1 MALDLSPEQKAIGK
15 ANFQRAVGKLSE
27 PGPSV
32 LGVTRRQ
39 FMQGLAAAGATLP
52 IAAAA
57 YFGYSNSSFANRP
70 VKAGLIGA
78 GDEGGVLVGEHNPAY
93 LQFVAYSD
101 IRPSNKKRIFEDE
114 RVRNPA
120 SPRRGFRSFYGN
132 HCDKEGA
139 SHYIRAYDD
148 YRELLANRDIEAV
161 VIALPLNLHFRAT
174 MDALEAGKH
183 VLCEKLMAW
192 NIRQCKE
199 MIKKAREKDLLLSI
213 GHQRHYS
220 MMYAHAVE
228 ALEAGILGD
237 IRHIRALWH
246 RPNARL
252 LTPRDPDDPTRI
264 YTDGWRPRIAPE
276 DRARWANMNLR
287 PYGFDNLN
295 QLVRWRLYRKT
306 GGGLMAEL
314 GSHQLDACSIFLG
327 KRRNHEVYPIA
338 VTGNGGKH
346 FYRDDREI
354 EDHVYCMFEFPGK
367 NYRAGQPTHDAAGNS
382 VYNDVVIVSYSS
394 INTAPF
400 QTYGECVMG
409 SRGMLVADQER
420 EILLYGN
427 SGANTNVTVSTT
439 GGRPVLEASASID
452 PPPASERRAVDV
464 GQASLGRGEL
474 SKGYREEMEHFAYCI
489 RMRNEGTSRDREELK
504 PRCDGPAA
512 LGDAI
517 MALAANEAIKTQSRV
532 VFRREWF
539 NGDLDP
545 NAANSIP
552 PWDPRA

>member
-1 MALDLSPEQKAIGK
+1 MALDMTPEQKAIGK

-27 PGPSV
+27 RGPSV
-32 LGVTRRQ
+32 MGVTRRQ
-39 FMQGLAAAGATLP
+39 FMKGLAAAGATLP

-57 YFGYSNSSFANRP
+57 YFGYTNSPFANRP
-70 VKAGLIGA
+70 VKAGIIGT

-93 LQFVAYSD
+93 LQFIAYSD

-114 RVRNPA
+114 RTRNAA
-120 SPRRGFRSFYGN
+120 SPRKGFRTHYGA
-132 HCDKEGA
+132 HCDKEG
-139 SHYIRAYDD
+139 STHYIQAHDNYED
-148 YRELLANRDIEAV
+148 LLRRSDIEAV
-161 VIALPLNLHFRAT
+161 VIALPLNMHYKAV
-174 MDALEAGKH
+174 MDALDAGQH

-199 MIKKAREKDLLLSI
+199 MIKKAREKDLLLAV

-228 ALEAGILGD
+228 AMETGILGD
-237 IRHIRALWH
+237 IHHIRALWH
-246 RPNARL
+246 RNNARPL
-252 LTPRDPDDPTRI
+252 SPRDADDPTRI
-264 YTDGWRPRIAPE
+264 YTDSWRPRIPPE
-276 DRARWANMNLR
+276 DVAHLR
-287 PYGFDNLN
+287 NTDLSRYGFDNLN
-295 QLVRWRLYRKT
+295 QLIRWRLYRKT

-346 FYRDDREI
+346 FYQDDREI

-367 NYRAGQPTHDAAGNS
+367 NYRAGQPTHDAQGNM
-382 VYNDVVIVSYSS
+382 VYNDVVMVNYSS

-409 SRGMLVADQER
+409 SKGMLIAEAEQS
-420 EILLYGN
+420 IMLYGI
-427 SGANTNVTVSTT
+427 SGVNTNVTVNTT
-439 GGRPVLEASASID
+439 GGRPALDASASVD
-452 PPPASERRAVDV
+452 PAPAAERRAQET
-464 GQASLGRGEL
+464 GQASLADKP

-489 RMRNEGTSRDREELK
+489 RMRNEGMERDRENLK

-512 LGDAI
+512 MADAI
-517 MALAANEAIKTQSRV
+517 MAFAANQAIKTQSRIE
-532 VFRREWF
+532 FRREWF
-539 NGDLDP
+539 NADLDP
-545 NAANSIP
+545 SAANSLP
-552 PWDPRA
+552 PWDPR